1 LIERLKVNTAEAP
14 GATEATVSV
23 YLVALTV
30 AAVPEPESLG
40 EPLLAVYVPQ
50 LFGAAR
56 PSSVM
61 TRLLAVNLTQ
71 LASPFE
77 EETFVYVML

>member
-1 LIERLKVNTAEAP
+1 M
-14 GATEATVSV
+14 VSV

-30 AAVPEPESLG
+30 ATVPEPESLG
-40 EPLLAVYVPQ
+40 EPLFVVYVPQ
-50 LFGAAR
+50 LFGAAS

-61 TRLLAVNLTQ
+61 TTLLAVSLTQ

-77 EETFVYVML
+77 LETFV